1 MPKRSTANSETIP
14 PPLMGIN
21 AKDAISNM
29 DQSFALEMENFFPVG
44 NAIEM
49 RRGCSSFATGVG
61 AGKVFDLH
69 SYVEVDGTSHL
80 IATDTAH
87 VYDCTAGGVST
98 NISGLTLFTGFFTSV
113 NFRNKIFFKS
123 YDQGSDVYD
132 WDGTTWN
139 TTAFVGPSGDDKL
152 LWFVT
157 TYKNRIYFLD
167 FNCSMWY
174 GGVDAVTGAL
184 TEWDF
189 KSLFHL
195 GGTPTFIGPLG
206 ATASALAEE
215 FIVISTKGEVLLYDG
230 DNPGATNWSLIG
242 RYFIPEPAGPRAFI
256 RNGQDILV
264 ITRLGIL
271 SLSSIINSTAI
282 TQFSFLTDNISPL
295 FRDSINASVALGGAY
310 DQHIVGCIYPNGN
323 YLILNVPTTTSTS
336 TQYVMN
342 LVTGAWAKF
351 TNQNA
356 WCFGLYNSALYF
368 GTNNGKVFLAD
379 TGYSDE
385 DPANAGQILTRTVK
399 LRCAFNYFGNRQSVK
414 QFTECR
420 PIVYQSEGLS
430 LTLDCNVDYN
440 DVTATSTVTDTTD
453 TAYKLYLPR
462 MGLKGIGKAAS
473 IRIDGT
479 VTTKRMSLQ
488 ALEVLWNEG
497 DIT

>member
-49 RRGCSSFATGVG
+49 RRGYETFATGVG
-61 AGKVFDLH
+61 GGKVFDLH
-69 SYVEVDGTSHL
+69 PFVAVNGTEYL
-80 IATDTAH
+80 LATDSAS
-87 VYDCTAGGVST
+87 VYDCTAGGAAVLL
-98 NISGLTLFTGFFTSV
+98 SGLTIFTGFFSSV
-113 NFRNKIFFKS
+113 NFRNRIFMKA
-123 YDQGSDVYD
+123 YDAATDVYD

-139 TTAFVGPSGDDKL
+139 LSAFVGPGGDDKT
-152 LWFVT
+152 LWYVT
-157 TYKNRIYFLD
+157 SYKNRLYFLD
-167 FNCSMWY
+167 TNCSMWY
-174 GGVDAVTGAL
+174 GGVDAITGAL

-189 KSLFHL
+189 KSLFHH
-195 GGTPTFIGPLG
+195 GGSPVFIGPFG
-206 ATASALAEE
+206 ATASVLAEE
-215 FIVISTKGEVLLYDG
+215 FIVISTKGEILLYDG
-230 DNPGATNWSLIG
+230 DNPGATNWSLVG
-242 RYFIPEPAGPRAFI
+242 RYFMPEPAGPRAFV

-282 TQFSFLTDNISPL
+282 TQFSYLTDNISPL
-295 FRDSINASVALGGAY
+295 FRDSVNTAVAIGPSFSQY
-310 DQHIVGCIYPNGN
+310 IVGCIYPNGN
-323 YLILNVPTTTSTS
+323 YLIINLPTSVTTSI
-336 TQYVMN
+336 QYVMN

-351 TNQNA
+351 SNQDA
-356 WCFGLYNSALYF
+356 WFFALHKSKLYF
-368 GTNNGKVFLAD
+368 GNGNGVVSLAD
-379 TGYSDE
+379 TGYDDE
-385 DPANAGQILTRTVK
+385 DPFNAGQILPRAVK

-420 PIVYQSEGLS
+420 PILSQSEGLS
-430 LTLDCNVDYN
+430 LTLDVNVDYN
-440 DVTATSTVTDTTD
+440 DVVATSTVTDTTD